1 MGLFLYLCALMDST
15 RQQKV
20 ARLIQKELG
29 EYFMR
34 DGRMLYGNVMVSVTD
49 LRVSPDLSVARIH
62 ISIFPNEAREKT
74 LSVIEANTRRIRMEI
89 GQGLK
94 NQLRKIPD
102 LYFYIDDTFDR
113 VQHIENLLKK

>member
-1 MGLFLYLCALMDST
+1 
-15 RQQKV
+15 
-20 ARLIQKELG
+20 
-29 EYFMR
+29 MR

-74 LSVIEANTRRIRMEI
+74 LGLIEANTRRIRMEI